1 MNDFSTKL
9 NHHLLAEVR
18 RRLYDENVVRL
29 NKCLD
34 DLTLDEIWHKPNAH
48 SNSVG
53 NLVLHLCGNVQQWIV
68 AGIGGKTDTRER
80 QWEFAN
86 DERFTKVELKQK
98 VAQVMKAV
106 ELTLQQITPSDLLEK
121 RAVQCYEETPLSI
134 LIHVVEHFSYHVG
147 QMTYVVKL
155 WKDKDMGYYANLN
168 LERKDGN
175 PPKG

>member
-1 MNDFSTKL
+1 MQNFATQL
-9 NHHLLAEVR
+9 NNQLLAEVR

-48 SNSVG
+48 SNSIG
-53 NLVLHLCGNVQQWIV
+53 NLVLHLCGNVSQWV
-68 AGIGGKTDTRER
+68 LAGIGGQTDTRER
-80 QWEFAN
+80 QWEFDS
-86 DERFTKVELKQK
+86 DERLTKVELKEK
-98 VAQVMKAV
+98 VAQVMEQV
-106 ELTLQQITPSDLLEK
+106 ELVLQQISPADLLEK

-155 WKDKDMGYYANLN
+155 WKDQDMGYYADVE

-175 PPKG
+175 G